1 MLNFPCGFILFNAV
15 KTDTKLTL
23 LHMRKNVI
31 SKLTGIKFKIWS
43 VTFLKSLQQLKKME
57 WTSGF
62 RVINNLP
69 HAH

>member
-1 MLNFPCGFILFNAV
+1 
-15 KTDTKLTL
+15 
-23 LHMRKNVI
+23 MRKNVI